1 MANEFIARK
10 GLIALS
16 DSQITGSL
24 NISQNL
30 NVVGGLTASF
40 DSSTSTAISGAFT
53 SVSSS
58 IASERLKNT
67 TDTLTGDL
75 TVTGTIT
82 AQEFHTEFVSASIIY
97 ESGSTQFGNSSD
109 DTHIFSGSA
118 LVSGSVGIGTSS
130 PDNGLHVKDTNI
142 HLQASNAKIKL
153 SDFDNSMYLRMNN
166 TGSLEVTDSNEV
178 SLVHF
183 NKNGKVG
190 IGTNS
195 PAELLHLYSVNN
207 SGPEIR
213 FQHPSGSHYIRAYD
227 NGWNFLA
234 DSSVQAI
241 SIQNN
246 GTTTFGANVLLGN
259 TVVNP
264 ATGFADQSGIGLKE
278 SSTIPKIEVSSD
290 DTALSLNRTTTG
302 GAGVIADL
310 RYESN
315 VRHSFGTATSYML
328 GSVGIG
334 SASPSSTLDVQ
345 TNSSAGIARISADG
359 NGAVYSA
366 NGDVQLYTNDA
377 AYSTSIYAANKG
389 SLLFRVQNDGNVG
402 IGTTSPQTHLDVVS
416 STHTKLR
423 VRTTGVADAS
433 MEVLGYDAGV
443 HIGDPTN
450 GNRWAIWNDGVS
462 TTSTLSFGSYALGSW
477 YVPGSQVMTLTHDG
491 NVGIGT
497 TSPTKLLDVNGAI
510 RTRNSFNI
518 SDGTTQIG
526 GLFPHKV
533 ITGAGSDNST
543 ALFAETGLD
552 LHFMTN
558 GSVASKMIIDT
569 SGDVSSIGSYISSK
583 ATPLTFTN
591 TGTGTYNK
599 TVIYNDLSNGLLF
612 EAAKATD
619 SNDGTKLPVT
629 LTWRGNYTGN
639 GGLQLTGTTKLYTN
653 NTGLGIN
660 TTSPHSDLHV
670 EGDISQTTNSKTIV
684 FSKTLSDNVGTDI
697 AGFSGFTGD
706 PSAATILVTIVISA
720 SSGYAV
726 STVRY
731 LWNLR
736 KATAGRSRSVT
747 TLTGADQGSVN
758 SGVVSIAS
766 VTPVAL
772 YNSYERFRL
781 SVNVTGISTS
791 VIFVKMEAVGEN
803 IRGLNPM

>member
-10 GLIALS
+10 GLVALS
-16 DSQITGSL
+16 DYQITGSL

-315 VRHSFGTATSYML
+315 VRHSFGTATS
-328 GSVGIG
+328 
-334 SASPSSTLDVQ
+334 
-345 TNSSAGIARISADG
+345 
-359 NGAVYSA
+359 
-366 NGDVQLYTNDA
+366 
-377 AYSTSIYAANKG
+377 
-389 SLLFRVQNDGNVG
+389 
-402 IGTTSPQTHLDVVS
+402 
-416 STHTKLR
+416 
-423 VRTTGVADAS
+423 
-433 MEVLGYDAGV
+433 
-443 HIGDPTN
+443 
-450 GNRWAIWNDGVS
+450 
-462 TTSTLSFGSYALGSW
+462 
-477 YVPGSQVMTLTHDG
+477 
-491 NVGIGT
+491 
-497 TSPTKLLDVNGAI
+497 
-510 RTRNSFNI
+510 
-518 SDGTTQIG
+518 
-526 GLFPHKV
+526 
-533 ITGAGSDNST
+533 
-543 ALFAETGLD
+543 
-552 LHFMTN
+552 
-558 GSVASKMIIDT
+558 
-569 SGDVSSIGSYISSK
+569 
-583 ATPLTFTN
+583 
-591 TGTGTYNK
+591 
-599 TVIYNDLSNGLLF
+599 
-612 EAAKATD
+612 
-619 SNDGTKLPVT
+619 
-629 LTWRGNYTGN
+629 
-639 GGLQLTGTTKLYTN
+639 
-653 NTGLGIN
+653 
-660 TTSPHSDLHV
+660 
-670 EGDISQTTNSKTIV
+670 
-684 FSKTLSDNVGTDI
+684 
-697 AGFSGFTGD
+697 
-706 PSAATILVTIVISA
+706 
-720 SSGYAV
+720 
-726 STVRY
+726 
-731 LWNLR
+731 
-736 KATAGRSRSVT
+736 
-747 TLTGADQGSVN
+747 
-758 SGVVSIAS
+758 
-766 VTPVAL
+766 
-772 YNSYERFRL
+772 
-781 SVNVTGISTS
+781 
-791 VIFVKMEAVGEN
+791 
-803 IRGLNPM
+803 